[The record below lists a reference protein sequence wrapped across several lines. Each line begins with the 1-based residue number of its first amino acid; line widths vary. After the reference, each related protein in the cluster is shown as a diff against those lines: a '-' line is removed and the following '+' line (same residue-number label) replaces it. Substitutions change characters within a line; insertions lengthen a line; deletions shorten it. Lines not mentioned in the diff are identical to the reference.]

1 MQKKNFLLFFL
12 YLAVFDFV
20 YNDLKK
26 WRKANSTTHGV
37 WLAPGFQSQ
46 RGCVLP
52 SLSISFDTGTNS
64 HRVTKFRLPLLG
76 SLDDPIGNFSNCLP
90 IFYTLQRIKTGS

>member
-1 MQKKNFLLFFL
+1 MPKKNFLLFFL

-52 SLSISFDTGTNS
+52 SLSIILTQ
-64 HRVTKFRLPLLG
+64 VQI
-76 SLDDPIGNFSNCLP
+76 PIGSPSSACLCSAALMIQSETFSNCLP
-90 IFYTLQRIKTGS
+90 IFYTLQRFKTES